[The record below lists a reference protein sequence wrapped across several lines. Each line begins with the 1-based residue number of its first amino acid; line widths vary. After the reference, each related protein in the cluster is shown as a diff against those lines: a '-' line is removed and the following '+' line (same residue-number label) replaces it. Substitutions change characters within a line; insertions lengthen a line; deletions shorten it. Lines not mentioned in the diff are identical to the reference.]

1 MADFFKNLKEQAED
15 WETNSERGNIWG
27 WKFSLFGAVL
37 IVGLFSLMV
46 YRHITMGVPYN
57 DIETDATEVFRDT
70 INRHGKAGLKP
81 MNESIDSVS
90 SKPKTQPAGRL
101 EGVQ

>member
-1 MADFFKNLKEQAED
+1 MANFFKNLKENAED
-15 WETNSERGNIWG
+15 WEANSERGNIWG

-57 DIETDATEVFRDT
+57 DIETDATEIFRDT
-70 INRHGKAGLKP
+70 VNRHGKAGLKQV
-81 MNESIDSVS
+81 NERTDSISN
-90 SKPKTQPAGRL
+90 KPGTLPAGR
-101 EGVQ
+101 